1 MIRCKLVE
9 TIHPD
14 DTQVGARVGRAVS
27 GEMLSLGRA
36 AACKIFLP
44 DPRIRLEHAT
54 IRRAEDGALYLDA
67 TGPVAIDQRAQTSV
81 RLAVG
86 QKISIGPYDFIV
98 ESVEDG
104 ADKPDPRLTLSY
116 ALRLPA
122 PGAADAKKPG
132 GQVGVVQGW
141 LSRRAMSWVLSLVV
155 LLLCGAWPVW
165 HAFQPVAR
173 VQLPANTTA
182 AVAAQMRAA
191 ASAAQPP
198 AAGSGQLAA
207 TDAQRMQA
215 QLKKWVGAHGQRLD
229 TFWNPGTISS
239 AHQGF
244 AQDCRSCHD
253 KPFERVTDASC
264 TSCHSNVG
272 DHVRDPTIA
281 HNTLTGQ
288 RCATCHKEHQGQ
300 AGMRTTDTVGC
311 AQCHG
316 NIRAFTPLTTL
327 ENVSDFATQ
336 HPQFRLSIRQHD
348 AARSVQRVRQSPQ
361 LRNDTGLV
369 FPHDIHL
376 AAKGIKSPT
385 GPAASGGRVVLECA
399 NCHSLDAAGVRYE
412 PVTMAKNCQSCHR
425 LSVDPQAPE
434 REVPHARPE
443 VVELAVREIYASLA
457 VDRFPV
463 SLTTVN
469 SLLQRPTG
477 RAPAFQA
484 TSAGRWVEQRSR
496 STFQQMF
503 AKTNGVC
510 TTCHAVES
518 ESASGKLP
526 ASWKVPAIVDTTHW
540 LPQSTFSHAQHKNAE
555 CVSCHSAK
563 TSKMSSEILI
573 PDIQSCRTCH
583 AGAKPDK
590 EKVVSQCDSCHGFH
604 PRKEHPVFQQQVTAA
619 GTRP

>member
-54 IRRAEDGALYLDA
+54 IRRAEDGALYLEA

-98 ESVEDG
+98 EEVEDG
-104 ADKPDPRLTLSY
+104 PDKPDPRLTLSFS
-116 ALRLPA
+116 LRA
-122 PGAADAKKPG
+122 PVAGAADAAKAGVK
-132 GQVGVVQGW
+132 VGVVQGW
-141 LSRRAMSWVLSLVV
+141 LSRRALSWVLSLVV
-155 LLLCGAWPVW
+155 LVLCGAWPVW
-165 HAFQPVAR
+165 HAFQPVAPLS
-173 VQLPANTTA
+173 VPANTTA
-182 AVAAQMRAA
+182 AVAAQLRAGH
-191 ASAAQPP
+191 AAQMP
-198 AAGSGQLAA
+198 ATGTMPAPS
-207 TDAQRMQA
+207 TDAGRMEA
-215 QLKKWVGAHGQRLD
+215 QLKHWVAGHGQRLD
-229 TFWNPGTISS
+229 TFWNPGAISS

-264 TSCHSNVG
+264 TACHTQVG
-272 DHVRDPTIA
+272 DHVSDPTIA

-311 AQCHG
+311 ATCHG
-316 NIRAFTPLTTL
+316 NIRAFTPLTAQG
-327 ENVSDFATQ
+327 NVSDFATE
-336 HPQFRLSIRQHD
+336 HPAFRLSIRQRD
-348 AARSVQRVRQSPQ
+348 AAHTVQRVRQTPE
-361 LRNDTGLV
+361 LRNETGLV

-376 AAKGIKSPT
+376 ADKGIKSPT
-385 GPAASGGRVVLECA
+385 GPAATGGRVVLECA
-399 NCHSLDAAGVRYE
+399 SCHALDAAGVRFE

-443 VVELAVREIYASLA
+443 VVEVAVREIYASLA
-457 VDRFPV
+457 VDRYPV

-477 RAPAFQA
+477 RAPASQSTA
-484 TSAGRWVEQRSR
+484 AGRWVEQNSKR
-496 STFQQMF
+496 TFQQMF

-510 TTCHAVES
+510 TTCHAVVPEK
-518 ESASGKLP
+518 ASDKAP
-526 ASWKVPAIVDTTHW
+526 VQWRVPAIVETSHW
-540 LPQSTFSHAQHKNAE
+540 LPQSTFSHAQHKNAA

-563 TSKMSSEILI
+563 TSKMASEILI

-583 AGAKPDK
+583 AGAEPDK

-604 PRKEHPVFQQQVTAA
+604 PRKEHPAFQQAA
-619 GTRP
+619 LKTGAKP

>member
-14 DTQVGARVGRAVS
+14 ETQVGARVGRAVS

-44 DPRIRLEHAT
+44 DPRVRLEHAT
-54 IRRAEDGALYLDA
+54 IRRAEDGALYLEA
-67 TGPVAIDQRAQTSV
+67 TGPVAINQRAQTSV

-86 QKISIGPYDFIV
+86 QKITIGPYDFIV
-98 ESVEDG
+98 EEVEDG
-104 ADKPDPRLTLSY
+104 HDKPDPRLTLSF
-116 ALRLPA
+116 ALRVPV
-122 PGAADAKKPG
+122 PGTADANKPG
-132 GQVGVVQGW
+132 LQVGLVPGW
-141 LSRRAMSWVLSLVV
+141 LSRRSLAWVLSLLV
-155 LLLCGAWPVW
+155 LVLCGAWPVW

-173 VQLPANTTA
+173 VAVPGNATA
-182 AVAAQMRAA
+182 AVAAQLRANHA
-191 ASAAQPP
+191 LQLSADGEAPVP
-198 AAGSGQLAA
+198 T
-207 TDAQRMQA
+207 TDVARMQA
-215 QLKKWVGAHGQRLD
+215 RLKFWVAAHGQRLD
-229 TFWNPGTISS
+229 TFWNPGTIAS

-253 KPFERVTDASC
+253 TPFARVTDASC
-264 TSCHSNVG
+264 TTCHRNVG
-272 DHVRDPTIA
+272 DHVSDATIA

-336 HPQFRLSIRQHD
+336 HPEFRLSIRQHD
-348 AARSVQRVRQSPQ
+348 AARSVQRVRQTAQ

-385 GPAASGGRVVLECA
+385 GPAATSGRVVLECA
-399 NCHSLDAAGVRYE
+399 SCHTLDAAGVRFE
-412 PVTMAKNCQSCHR
+412 PVTMAQNCQSCHR

-443 VVELAVREIYASLA
+443 VVEVAVREIYASLA

-469 SLLQRPTG
+469 ALLQRPTG
-477 RAPAFQA
+477 RAPASQS
-484 TSAGRWVEQRSR
+484 TSAGRWVEQRSS

-503 AKTNGVC
+503 AKRNGVC
-510 TTCHAVES
+510 TTCHAVVAEK
-518 ESASGKLP
+518 ASGKAP
-526 ASWKVPAIVDTTHW
+526 MQWSVPAIVETTHW

-555 CVSCHSAK
+555 CVSCHNAK
-563 TSKMSSEILI
+563 TSKLASEILI

-583 AGAKPDK
+583 TGAKPDQ
-590 EKVVSQCDSCHGFH
+590 EKVVSQCDSCHEFH
-604 PRKEHPVFQQQVTAA
+604 PRKEHPAFQQATLKTGAK
-619 GTRP
+619 P